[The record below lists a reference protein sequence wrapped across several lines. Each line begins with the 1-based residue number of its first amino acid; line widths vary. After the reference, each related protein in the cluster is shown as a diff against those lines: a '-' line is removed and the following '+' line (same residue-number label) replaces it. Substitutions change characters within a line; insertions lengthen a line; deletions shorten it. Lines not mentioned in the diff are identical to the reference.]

1 MSPQSNLEAARYY
14 VEKIKVTIT
23 KIPYG
28 TKAPNNKNWQHHG
41 ISTPQDVQSTFRTP
55 HNIGLLHAESA
66 TAALDPDNPLAHE
79 AFESIGLN
87 LSDYQNAPTPRIRGA
102 KGIKPI
108 FRMPKGVR
116 LETKKLAFPYEEN
129 GRRKALTI
137 FELRGAGGQDV
148 LPPSLHPDG
157 IYYEWVD
164 GYPKSYEDF
173 LELPPE
179 LLNLWQK
186 WDFYLPIMQSIN
198 PYLQPVTVERKL
210 NAETLSIIEQFNK
223 SVDIAAL
230 LEEYGYVRK

>member
-1 MSPQSNLEAARYY
+1 MSYVSTVDAAARY
-14 VEKIKVTIT
+14 VSQGLVLVPIPHGSKKPLSSEWQKHGVDSTEK
-23 KIPYG
+23 
-28 TKAPNNKNWQHHG
+28 A
-41 ISTPQDVQSTFRTP
+41 QSIFNTRSNLGVIHEP
-55 HNIGLLHAESA
+55 SA
-66 TAALDPDNPLAHE
+66 TAALDPDDPLAHE
-79 AFESIGLN
+79 AFESISLN
-87 LSDYQNAPTPRIRGA
+87 LDDFLNAPTPRIRGA

-116 LETKKLAFPYEEN
+116 LETKKLAFYYEEN
-129 GRRKALTI
+129 GKRKAHTI
-137 FELRGAGGQDV
+137 FELRGVGGQDV

-173 LELPPE
+173 LELPRE

-186 WDFYLPIMQSIN
+186 WDFYLPIMQSVN
-198 PYLQPVTVERKL
+198 PYLKPVTVERKL
-210 NAETLSIIEQFNK
+210 NPETLSIIEQFNK